1 MNIAV
6 LISGTGT
13 NLKALL
19 EAKKAGEFD
28 SDISL
33 IISNRNAEGLK
44 HGRDNHI
51 DTFVIK
57 DDEEMLKKLEGYNI
71 DFVVLAG
78 YLRQIPEFI
87 VKKYKNRIINIHPA
101 LLPKYGGKG
110 YYGMRVHEEVF
121 KNKDEVSGATVHYV
135 NEELDKGNI
144 ILQRE
149 IDISDAKSP
158 REIKDRVLE
167 VEHKILKDAIKK
179 IEVNNK

>member
-19 EAKKAGEFD
+19 DAKKKGEFD

-33 IISNRNAEGLK
+33 IIANRNAEGLK
-44 HGRDNHI
+44 YGVSNNI
-51 DTFVIK
+51 DAFVIK
-57 DDEEMLKKLEGYNI
+57 DDEEMFERLEEYNI
-71 DFVVLAG
+71 DFIVLAG
-78 YLRQIPEFI
+78 YLKQIPEFI
-87 VKKYKNRIINIHPA
+87 IKKYENRIINIHPA

-121 KNKDEVSGATVHYV
+121 KNKDTVSGATVHYV
-135 NEELDKGNI
+135 NEELDKGDI

-149 IDISDAKSP
+149 VDISDVKSA
-158 REIKDRVLE
+158 REIRDRVLE
-167 VEHKILKDAIKK
+167 IEHKILKDAIKK
-179 IEVNNK
+179 IEVNMK